1 MIDVLEV
8 TLQEHLDK
16 TIGNSGERIIGEVRQ
31 RTPITQFVKEEY
43 EIDRISGADESR
55 AIREVVTF
63 YFTEQGYEPT
73 QLLGLPKPVSLLKR
87 RNEIIGINI
96 SAPQN
101 PDGTPQKR
109 YKLSILKLPAFPAI
123 E

>member
-31 RTPITQFVKEEY
+31 RAPITQFVKEEY

-55 AIREVVTF
+55 AIREIVTF
-63 YFTEQGYEPT
+63 YFTEQGYKPT

-101 PDGTPQKR
+101 PDGTPQKS
-109 YKLSILKLPAFPAI
+109 YKLSILKLPAI
-123 E
+123 G